1 VSIHVSSWAWKQP
14 VANPTRKMILLK
26 LADAANDEGMCWPYQ
41 RTIAEEIGIT
51 ERSVRRHLAALAAD
65 GLISIEQQF
74 RKDGGKSYCVYEII
88 GYTHRTPVSGTPDTS
103 DTPHRTPASGL
114 ARATVRKTLEPEPSI
129 EPDPHSP
136 PTPKTVDRKPV
147 TEDEK
152 RMAISILLEFNDA
165 FDSRFTIGA
174 WMGKLVMRIREHPE
188 MTKAD
193 HRRVIEANRASP
205 WWRGAATPSVIYGSA
220 AQFERSI
227 ATTTIGPGSG
237 RISAEAAKQIADE
250 EVEQMRREREAE
262 DVIDVEAEE
271 VDE

>member
-1 VSIHVSSWAWKQP
+1 VSVHVSSWAWKQP
-14 VANPTRKMILLK
+14 VKNPTAKLVLLK
-26 LADAANDEGMCWPYQ
+26 LADAANDDGICWPFQ
-41 RTIAEEIGIT
+41 KTIAEQIGIT
-51 ERSVRRHLAALAAD
+51 DRQVRTHLNALAAA
-65 GLISIEQQF
+65 GLISIEQHY
-74 RKDGGKSYCVYEII
+74 REDGGKSYCVYEVI
-88 GYTHRTPVSGTPDTS
+88 GYTHRKSASGTPEAS
-103 DTPHRTPASGL
+103 DPGHRKHASAL

-147 TEDEK
+147 TDDEK
-152 RMAISILLEFNDA
+152 RMAIAILLEFNDA